1 MMRRSAGIWGIDDCS
16 ANRTNAVVPVRRQRR
31 RYPNGSRAD
40 DVRNGRTWLGQIHIF
55 RAHSFRSA
63 NEFLHD
69 RHLIVRAVD
78 QAQVESR
85 GILLVK
91 ANIGAAGKSEISDG
105 IDAQCAPE
113 AADRTSVG

>member
-1 MMRRSAGIWGIDDCS
+1 MRISDGSSDVCS
-16 ANRTNAVVPVRRQRR
+16 SDLR

-40 DVRNGRTWLGQIHIF
+40 DVRNGRTWLGQIHIL

-91 ANIGAAGKSEISDG
+91 ANIGDAGNSEISDG
-105 IDAQCAPE
+105 IDAQS
-113 AADRTSVG
+113 SVERRVGKESVSTCRSRWSPYH